1 MSKFLS
7 CDWGVS
13 SFRLRLVETRTG
25 EVSVETK
32 SDMGI
37 AHTWQQWLNTGRPEP
52 ERIHFY
58 TDKLGEAIGQLPVRI
73 DVDIPVILSGMASSS
88 IGLAELPYQQFP
100 FHWDLKQMFIRKIP
114 GVEEFK
120 HPMYLVSGFRTDD
133 DVMRGEETMLFGFDL
148 MDDDEKVIIFPGTHS
163 KHVLVKQKTA
173 IDFKTYMTG
182 ELFNLLAEK
191 SILRTA
197 ISTGEDETSFA
208 DGFIESKEGN
218 LLHKV
223 FKIRSRQ
230 LLQHTDPVGNFQWLS
245 GLLIGTELKDLSGT
259 DYPVYL
265 VCGEHLKNPYLQGL
279 KLLDGNRKIVYLPDD
294 LLLIKGHCKIAEYY
308 F

>member
-7 CDWGVS
+7 CDWGTS
-13 SFRLRLVETRTG
+13 SFRLRLIDTETG
-25 EVSVETK
+25 EVCGETK

-37 AHTWQQWLNTGRPEP
+37 AVTWQQWINTGRPEL
-52 ERIHFY
+52 ERILFY
-58 TDKLGEAIGQLPVRI
+58 TGILDEAIGRLPTRI
-73 DVDIPVILSGMASSS
+73 DVDMPVILSGMASSS

-100 FHWDLKQMFIRKIP
+100 FHWDLKQMFIQKITGLEP
-114 GVEEFK
+114 FR
-120 HPMYLVSGFRTDD
+120 HPLYLVSGFRTDD
-133 DVMRGEETMLFGFDL
+133 DVMRGEETMLLGFDL
-148 MDDDEKVIIFPGTHS
+148 LDDDGKVFIFPGTHS

-197 ISTGEDETSFA
+197 ISMGKDERSFTE
-208 DGFIESKEGN
+208 GFYESRDGN
-218 LLHKV
+218 LLHKL

-230 LLQHTDPVGNFQWLS
+230 LLHQTNPASNYQWLS
-245 GLLIGTELKDLSGT
+245 GLLIGMELKDLSGT
-259 DYPVYL
+259 DFPVYL
-265 VCGEHLKNPYLQGL
+265 VCGESLKDAYQLGL
-279 KLLDGNRKIVYLPDD
+279 ELLNKKGQLFYIPDD
-294 LLLIKGHCKIAEYY
+294 ALLIKGHCKIAKHY

>member
-7 CDWGVS
+7 CDWGTS
-13 SFRLRLVETRTG
+13 SFRLRLVETETG
-25 EVSVETK
+25 EVCGESK

-37 AHTWQQWLNTGRPEP
+37 AQTWQQWSNTARPES

-58 TDKLGEAIGQLPVRI
+58 TEKLGEAIGQLPARI
-73 DVDIPVILSGMASSS
+73 DVDIPLILSGMASSS

-100 FHWDLKQMFIRKIP
+100 FHWDLKQMLIRKIT
-114 GVEEFK
+114 GVEKFG
-120 HPMYLVSGFRTDD
+120 HPLYLVSGFSTGD
-133 DVMRGEETMLFGFDL
+133 DVMRGEETMLLGFDL
-148 MDDDEKVIIFPGTHS
+148 MDDNEKVFIFPGTHS

-182 ELFNLLAEK
+182 ELFNLLVEK

-197 ISTGEDETSFA
+197 FSIGKDETSFA
-208 DGFIESKEGN
+208 EGFYESRNAN

-230 LLQHTDPVGNFQWLS
+230 LLLHANPVSNYQWLS
-245 GLLIGTELKDLSGT
+245 GFLIGMELRDLSGA

-265 VCGEHLKNPYLQGL
+265 VCGETLRDAYELGL
-279 KLLDGNRKIVYLPDD
+279 ELLNKNRKLYYIPDD
-294 LLLIKGHCKIAEYY
+294 VLLIKGHCKIAKHY